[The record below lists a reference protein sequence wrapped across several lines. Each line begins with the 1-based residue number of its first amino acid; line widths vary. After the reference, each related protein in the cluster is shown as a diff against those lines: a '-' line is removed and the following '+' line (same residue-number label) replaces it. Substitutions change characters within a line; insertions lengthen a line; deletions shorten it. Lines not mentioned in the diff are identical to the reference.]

1 MPISLQ
7 DSTPSSVDDAR
18 NRLLQLLARQAFRLG
33 NFKLSSGGVS
43 DYYID
48 CRLTTLSALGGLLT
62 AHLFLDNLMAAN
74 PPFDPP
80 LEAVGGMTLGADPI
94 AVGVAIESALTAAPL
109 DAFLVRKS
117 EKAHG
122 TGRRIEGQVRPGARV
137 AIVDDVC
144 TTAAS
149 TIQAIEAA
157 WEAELDVVAVR
168 CLVEREEGGGRRNLD
183 ELWHAHRGGPC
194 PFEAL
199 FGAQEVRA
207 AHKELLRQGETFS
220 GMGGA
225 GAAS

>member
-1 MPISLQ
+1 MPSDPKHQ
-7 DSTPSSVDDAR
+7 
-18 NRLLQLLARQAFRLG
+18 LLELLARHSFRLG

-62 AHLFLDNLMAAN
+62 AQLFLDNLMGIE
-74 PPFDPP
+74 PRLDPP

-94 AVGVAIESALTAAPL
+94 AVGVAIESARTAAPPARPL

-122 TGRRIEGQVRPGARV
+122 TGRRIEGEVRPGARV

-183 ELWHAHRGGPC
+183 ELWHAHRGGAC

-207 AHKELLRQGETFS
+207 AHKELLRRGETFS
-220 GMGGA
+220 GPAGGGPVNESAGGA
-225 GAAS
+225 R